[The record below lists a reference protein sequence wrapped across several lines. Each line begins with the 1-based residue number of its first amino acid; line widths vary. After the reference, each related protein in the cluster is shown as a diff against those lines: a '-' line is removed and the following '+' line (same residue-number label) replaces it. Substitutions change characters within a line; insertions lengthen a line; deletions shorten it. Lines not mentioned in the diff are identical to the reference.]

1 MPGEDDD
8 LGPLH
13 CMVKLVPA
21 FMLVKTHESTAL
33 VPISTSA
40 TCDGVETEGGGG
52 GVIRANNPCN

>member
-40 TCDGVETEGGGG
+40 TCDGVETERGGG
-52 GVIRANNPCN
+52 N